1 MMNAA
6 APEGTPPRRINDYTF
21 SRSSTDPPCLGEAL
35 RRVIII
41 LNIISTASARH
52 CPFTCFNRAK
62 GNRNE
67 ELIFH
72 YSIAFNIIL
81 KKSECWF
88 LLQCRDQQP
97 DASLNIFGVQDFN
110 GRVDIP

>member
-6 APEGTPPRRINDYTF
+6 APEGTPPRRISNHKF
-21 SRSSTDPPCLGEAL
+21 SRYSTEPQCFREAL
-35 RRVIII
+35 RRVAIITI
-41 LNIISTASARH
+41 YISTVSARY
-52 CPFTCFNRAK
+52 CPFPVLIGSQ
-62 GNRNE
+62 GNWNE

-81 KKSECWF
+81 EKSQYRF

-97 DASLNIFGVQDFN
+97 DTSLNIFGVQDFN